1 MPSFRAGSSIVIP
14 LALRGQRIFRPI
26 SDLPVPLLRD
36 QKLRRPPFTA
46 RCYIQVKPRASRC
59 PADFRLLK
67 DDFPDRSG
75 GRAPLQM
82 WGSASVSIL

>member
-36 QKLRRPPFTA
+36 QKLRAAAFYGTLLYSSKASGIPVPSRLPPPKRRF
-46 RCYIQVKPRASRC
+46 S
-59 PADFRLLK
+59 
-67 DDFPDRSG
+67 
-75 GRAPLQM
+75 
-82 WGSASVSIL
+82 